1 MGRIWARERGKMPLR
16 EHSENIP
23 VIHGENWGLSH
34 MGKNSNRMGVRSRE
48 EHISTLY
55 FFCPCSGVVA
65 PRAMAHLFFY
75 YSWWRD
81 SGGIDACVCVL
92 PILSLHAP
100 SIWNTL
106 GLLGALV
113 RSMRRRAQACGRLL
127 RRLDP
132 CGGGRARQGHGGRCG
147 RSARRRLVARGE
159 IYIYIYIY
167 YIYINIYIIY
177 V

>member
-81 SGGIDACVCVL
+81 SGGIDACVCAPNPL
-92 PILSLHAP
+92 TACTFDLEHFRASRCPRAKHAAACSSL
-100 SIWNTL
+100 
-106 GLLGALV
+106 
-113 RSMRRRAQACGRLL
+113 RSSSSAARSL
-127 RRLDP
+127 RRWSSAPRPWWTLRTL
-132 CGGGRARQGHGGRCG
+132 CSS
-147 RSARRRLVARGE
+147 SARRSR
-159 IYIYIYIY
+159 
-167 YIYINIYIIY
+167 
-177 V
+177 